1 MECMAK
7 LGGPI
12 LFAST
17 AHAGQ
22 INPLLSIAGE
32 LSRRGVPDLWFASTD
47 NRRAEVERTAFGIPI
62 HFVSCGINDRTK
74 ELVDDLAVYESVAEQ
89 GPTYRKKIAAA
100 RHWMLD
106 PD

>member
-47 NRRAEVERTAFGIPI
+47 NRRAEVERAAFGSPI
-62 HFVSCGINDRTK
+62 HFVSCGNTDRIK
-74 ELVDDLAVYESVAEQ
+74 QIVEAPAVSESFASQ
-89 GPTYRKKIAAA
+89 CPMPTITF
-100 RHWMLD
+100 LQ
-106 PD
+106 

>member
-47 NRRAEVERTAFGIPI
+47 NRRAEVERAAFGSPL
-62 HFVSCGINDRTK
+62 HFVPGGINDRTK
-74 ELVDDLAVYESVAEQ
+74 DLVEDPAVYESFPEQ
-89 GPTYRKKIAAA
+89 GPLPTSSCLRAV
-100 RHWMLD
+100 R
-106 PD
+106 